1 MDKLDLKKLFY
12 LDSNIT
18 YLNKHHGYDAFQTRE
33 ANRIN
38 IMLTDPNN
46 QLIPIHNTLRD
57 KNIQTKEWGNG
68 FETKVNWKVE
78 DLRGGS
84 WEIEM
89 AM

>member
-1 MDKLDLKKLFY
+1 
-12 LDSNIT
+12 
-18 YLNKHHGYDAFQTRE
+18 
-33 ANRIN
+33 
-38 IMLTDPNN
+38 MLTDPNN

-78 DLRGGS
+78 DIRGGS